1 MKKILLA
8 VAVLAMVF
16 MAVGCKDRK
25 TAPAN
30 GGSDSM
36 VIAEDDD
43 STIYGVCGDGTSM
56 SILQL
61 VADSGDTL
69 DVFVGEEN
77 GGVVQGGLLSG
88 DRIAMTA
95 SKDNNGE
102 WVAQKVINLTTL
114 LGKWT
119 SIDKNFEIVEGGEVK
134 NNVRAEQAL
143 WTSWK
148 ILNGNLLLGRDT
160 FAIDNLGPDSLLLE
174 NHRGIYAFK
183 RQGEENSEKQN
194 P

>member
-8 VAVLAMVF
+8 ATVLVMACMVA
-16 MAVGCKDRK
+16 GCKDKK
-25 TAPAN
+25 TAPAES
-30 GGSDSM
+30 GADSLM
-36 VIAEDDD
+36 IGEDED
-43 STIYGVCGDGTSM
+43 STIYGTCGDGTSM
-56 SILQL
+56 NVLQL

-69 DVFVGEEN
+69 SVFVGDEGDN
-77 GGVVQGGLLSG
+77 VVQGGLLSG

-95 SKDNNGE
+95 CKDNNGE
-102 WVAQKVINLTTL
+102 WVAQRVINLTTL

-134 NNVRAEQAL
+134 NNVKAEQNP

-160 FAIDNLGPDSLLLE
+160 FLIDNLGPDSLLLE
-174 NHRGIYAFK
+174 NDHGIYAFK

-194 P
+194 R